1 MSSII
6 NNFESSILLVPF
18 TLSDLEQIK
27 PFLFSDFDEFWN
39 YDTLK
44 EELKSELSKYIVL
57 KNPDNSIIGFCGIKI
72 IFDTAE
78 IMNIVVKKSFRGK
91 HLSTYMMNYIIDFC
105 KSHNVS
111 NINLEVN
118 IKNTIAISL
127 YKKYNFKEVG
137 LRNNYYNGTD
147 DAVLMTLEL
156 DKIF

>member
-18 TLSDLEQIK
+18 TFSDLEQIK

-105 KSHNVS
+105 KSPHRMIHPICCTDYLIIRRVHR
-111 NINLEVN
+111 IMD
-118 IKNTIAISL
+118 
-127 YKKYNFKEVG
+127 KYIICNKC
-137 LRNNYYNGTD
+137 
-147 DAVLMTLEL
+147 M
-156 DKIF
+156 III

>member
-1 MSSII
+1 
-6 NNFESSILLVPF
+6 
-18 TLSDLEQIK
+18 
-27 PFLFSDFDEFWN
+27 
-39 YDTLK
+39 
-44 EELKSELSKYIVL
+44 
-57 KNPDNSIIGFCGIKI
+57 
-72 IFDTAE
+72 
-78 IMNIVVKKSFRGK
+78 MNIVVKKSFRGK

-105 KSHNVS
+105 KSHNIS

-137 LRNNYYNGTD
+137 LRKNYYNGTD

>member
-91 HLSTYMMNYIIDFC
+91 HQIGRESC
-105 KSHNVS
+105 RERV
-111 NINLEVN
+111 
-118 IKNTIAISL
+118 
-127 YKKYNFKEVG
+127 
-137 LRNNYYNGTD
+137 
-147 DAVLMTLEL
+147 
-156 DKIF
+156 